1 MFDYLFPQCKGHD
14 KDGSNK
20 YSFNC
25 RLANFTKDANDFGAE
40 MAPYLSDVMTFCASL
55 SSKTMKPQMETSIL
69 SNDPAS
75 SQGRKR
81 CRSTAE
87 AIDPPNAKMTKKGY
101 KEQKRD
107 LEEKIPYQISEISC
121 VLFFIYYYCFVFV
134 VSLTSMYSSYL
145 DCCQDSREYVY

>member
-1 MFDYLFPQCKGHD
+1 MCQSIF
-14 KDGSNK
+14 KDNEATDG
-20 YSFNC
+20 
-25 RLANFTKDANDFGAE
+25 DI
-40 MAPYLSDVMTFCASL
+40 
-55 SSKTMKPQMETSIL
+55 SIL

-145 DCCQDSREYVY
+145 DCCQDSREYMYIKCIS

>member
-1 MFDYLFPQCKGHD
+1 MFDNLFPQFKGHD

-25 RLANFTKDANDFGAE
+25 RLANFTKGANDFCAE
-40 MAPYLSDVMTFCASL
+40 MAPYLSDVKTFCASL
-55 SSKTMKPQMETSIL
+55 SSKTDGIVSFINEATDGDTSIL

-87 AIDPPNAKMTKKGY
+87 AIDPPNAKMAKKGY
-101 KEQKRD
+101 KEHKRD
-107 LEEKIPYQISEISC
+107 LEEKIPDYQIGEISC
-121 VLFFIYYYCFVFV
+121 VLFFYCFILV
-134 VSLTSMYSSYL
+134 VS
-145 DCCQDSREYVY
+145 